1 MKPLRR
7 GVAAGLV
14 ALIALV
20 AAFGAAE
27 QSEAKKKKKQ
37 DVRLGIFD
45 QAYYSA
51 NPDTR
56 AFWLDRTIQAGVR
69 RVNVVA
75 EWRNIAPQTPANPT
89 DPADPAYRFS
99 QIDGAVRDA
108 AARGIQVFLTITRA
122 PDWAEGPDRHP
133 GIEPG
138 AWRPQPDLLAQ
149 FATALATRY
158 SGKYPDPANPG
169 PPLPRVAYWG
179 IWAEP
184 NLGTN
189 LYPQAV
195 SGNGGVRAVGAE
207 HFRAMVNAASRAI
220 KAVNRSNKV
229 IANGTAPFGDHPF
242 EPGAF
247 RTPPLE
253 FWRAFFCLERV
264 KELQPTKQCPGGKP
278 RIDAF
283 AHNPLA
289 GLAHFNPVFPNY
301 GPHDTAVWPTD
312 ILVPDMYKLAQIL
325 RAAREHKLVKPAKGI
340 ELWATEL
347 AWETDPP
354 DPGGVSLQT
363 QAAYITESLR
373 LLSKQGVSE
382 VYWVQIGDQ
391 PYDPEFSGPAY
402 LSGVQSGL
410 FFEDGTPKP
419 GLAAFRAGS

>member
-1 MKPLRR
+1 M
-7 GVAAGLV
+7 VAGLLV
-14 ALIALV
+14 LIFLV
-20 AAFGAAE
+20 VAFGAAE
-27 QSEAKKKKKQ
+27 RSEARKKKQ

-45 QAYYSA
+45 QAYLSA

-56 AFWLDRTIQAGVR
+56 AFWLDRTVEAGAQ
-69 RVNVVA
+69 RVSVTA
-75 EWRNIAPQTPANPT
+75 EWRSIAPEAPANPT
-89 DPADPAYRFS
+89 DPADPTYRFS
-99 QIDGAVRDA
+99 VIDDAVRDA
-108 AARGIQVFLTITRA
+108 AARGIEVFLTVTRA
-122 PDWAEGPDRHP
+122 PDWAEGPDRDP
-133 GIEPG
+133 GAEHG
-138 AWRPQPDLLAQ
+138 AWRPQPGLLAK

-158 SGKYPDPANPG
+158 SGTYPDPANPG
-169 PPLPRVAYWG
+169 APLPRVADWG

-220 KAVNRSNKV
+220 KAVDPSNKV
-229 IANGTAPFGDHPF
+229 IANGTAPFGDQPF
-242 EPGAF
+242 KPGVF

-264 KELQPTKQCPGGKP
+264 KRLQPTKRCPGGRP

-289 GLAHFNPVFPNY
+289 GLAHFNNVFSNY
-301 GPHDTAVWPTD
+301 GPHDTAIWPTD
-312 ILVPDMYKLAQIL
+312 ILVPDMYKLALIL
-325 RAAREHKLVKPAKGI
+325 RAARKYKLVKPVQGT
-340 ELWATEL
+340 ELWVTEL

-354 DPGGVSLQT
+354 DPQWGVSLQT
-363 QAAYITESLR
+363 QAAHITESLR

-402 LSGVQSGL
+402 LSGLQSGL